1 MFGSILTVLVRGIRY
16 FLIGLNC
23 TVHLDFN
30 GFRFGNFKVK
40 IILKALMASD
50 APEAFLKKP

>member
-1 MFGSILTVLVRGIRY
+1 ML
-16 FLIGLNC
+16 LIGLNC

-30 GFRFGNFKVK
+30 GFIFENFKVK